1 LIYEEALQKECRY
14 SGAQPFWDWTL
25 DNPENN
31 GAQFN
36 ASPIFDPVNG
46 FGGNG
51 YNGSVPLPP
60 FPGGAFGPPLGSCLD
75 NGPFA
80 KLQVIL
86 DPGPPDADMQLTTSS
101 GRCLKRNFQ
110 PDLASISLSWSNN
123 VVPLLQKTPFSN
135 FTYFFDHNAGNTS
148 AAAGVHGGGHAG
160 VGGEVSSTLGL
171 VEAFMRSKF

>member
-1 LIYEEALQKECRY
+1 LIYEDALQKECGY

-31 GAQFN
+31 GAQFS

-51 YNGSVPLPP
+51 FNGSVPIPP
-60 FPGGAFGPPLGSCLD
+60 FPGAGFGPPLGSCLD

-86 DPGPPDADMQLTTSS
+86 DPGPPDADMQLTAWS

-110 PDLASISLSWSNN
+110 PNLASISLSWSNN
-123 VVPLLQKTPFSN
+123 VVPVLQKTPFSN
-135 FTYFFDHNAGNTS
+135 FTHSIDKPTGITS
-148 AAAGVHGGGHAG
+148 PLAALHGGGHG
-160 VGGEVSSTLGL
+160 SVGRDVSSTLGL
-171 VEAFMRSKF
+171 VEAFIRD